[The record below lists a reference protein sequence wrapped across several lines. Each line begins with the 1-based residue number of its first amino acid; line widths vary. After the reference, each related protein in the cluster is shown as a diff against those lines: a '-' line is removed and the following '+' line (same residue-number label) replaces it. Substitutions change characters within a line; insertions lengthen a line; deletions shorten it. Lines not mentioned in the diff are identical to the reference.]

1 MVNRSLTTVADVFGE
16 PDEIVFYM
24 HP

>member
-1 MVNRSLTTVADVFGE
+1 VVNRSLTTVADVFGE